1 MGRNLMVVMS
11 GGTTSVINA
20 TLAGIIRTAQNS
32 DAVSG
37 IFAGCPGIA
46 GLLNE
51 DIVELTDLS
60 EKELELL
67 YYTPAS
73 GFVGTARFRPMAPV
87 EMQRLGDVICAHDI
101 HYFVNIG
108 GNGTI
113 KQSKAISRH
122 LGDHI
127 NVAAVP
133 KTVDNDLGDKEV
145 ELMFYTPGFPS
156 CANYWR
162 HKVQIMNQENLGARS
177 HDKVLIA
184 QTFGRRTGFL
194 AGCAR
199 LGDKERKLPLL
210 ILLPEDQKPLHTVF
224 KAIEESIAEHDRAM
238 IIMAEGYEVGDM
250 QHYLDPS
257 GQIMYGSSST
267 SSAQLL
273 VNTCMA
279 RGIQARSFVPGPDQ
293 RSDIL
298 FALEDDL
305 SRAYQVGA
313 YAVNELTS
321 GRRDFFASIARARNE
336 MTYTSIDFAEIE
348 DFSRTMPRKWIARDR
363 FDVTDSYVHYLESIC
378 GSNTVP
384 LHCRNGS
391 PGFARPRKPNVR
403 KKLPVFSLYHDI
415 KPHSATRV

>member
-1 MGRNLMVVMS
+1 MS

-32 DAVSG
+32 DTVSR
-37 IFAGCPGIA
+37 ILAGCPGIA

-51 DIVELTDLS
+51 DIVELTDIS

-67 YYTPAS
+67 YHTPAS
-73 GFVGTARFRPMAPV
+73 GFVGTARFRPMAPA
-87 EMQRLGDVICAHDI
+87 EMQRLGDVIRAHDV
-101 HYFVNIG
+101 HYFINIG

-122 LGDHI
+122 LGDQVSI
-127 NVAAVP
+127 AAVP
-133 KTVDNDLGDKEV
+133 KTVDNDLGDRQAEQ
-145 ELMFYTPGFPS
+145 LLYTPGFPS

-162 HKVQIMNQENLGARS
+162 HKVQIMNQENLGAHS

-184 QTFGRRTGFL
+184 QTFGRKTGFL

-199 LGDKERKLPLL
+199 LADKERKLPLL
-210 ILLPEDQKPLHTVF
+210 ILLPEDQKPLDTVF
-224 KAIEESIAEHDRAM
+224 EAIEECIAEHGRTM

-250 QHYLDPS
+250 RRYFDPS
-257 GQIMYGSSST
+257 GQIMYGSSSIT
-267 SSAQLL
+267 SAQLL
-273 VNTCMA
+273 VNDCMA

-321 GRRDFFASIARARNE
+321 GRRDFFASIARAGNGI
-336 MTYTSIDFAEIE
+336 TYTSIDFDEIE
-348 DFSRTMPRKWIARDR
+348 DFSRTMPEKWIARDR
-363 FDVTDSYVHYLESIC
+363 FDVTDEYVHYLESIC
-378 GSNTVP
+378 GRNAAP
-384 LHCRNGS
+384 LHYRNGF
-391 PGFARPRKPNVR
+391 PGFAGPRKPNVG
-403 KKLPVFSLYHDI
+403 KKLPPFSLSRDI
-415 KPHSATRV
+415 QARSPTRV